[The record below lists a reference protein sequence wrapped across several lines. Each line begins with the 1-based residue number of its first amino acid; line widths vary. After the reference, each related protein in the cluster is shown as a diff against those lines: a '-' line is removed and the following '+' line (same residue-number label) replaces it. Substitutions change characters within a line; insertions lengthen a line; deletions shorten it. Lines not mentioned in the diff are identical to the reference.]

1 MIMVHHQA
9 IGSNPNIPELYG
21 LLEQIKERL
30 AVPFFNK
37 NVLSSPATVHHMVP
51 GIRILYSQRSSHMR
65 LIAKRKIRV
74 KRRLDPFLVVI
85 IEFLGE

>member
-1 MIMVHHQA
+1 MIMIHHQA
-9 IGSNPNIPELYG
+9 IGSNPNIPEFYS
-21 LLEQIKERL
+21 LLEQIKEHL
-30 AVPFFNK
+30 AVPFFKK
-37 NVLSSPATVHHMVP
+37 NVLSPPATVHHMVP

-85 IEFLGE
+85 IGFLGE